1 LAEEVLDPV
10 RTDSTGTTKN
20 GNSVRTKLCGLLN
33 LRIGTVSSA
42 YQRQSSRTKRTQA
55 RFRKEV
61 ERMSVPFTAGKA
73 YDVQVD
79 ERAFGDY
86 GKSSMTN
93 LIYEDFLGGWLI
105 FREIGLGPNWTTERK
120 VYLKETWVGVVR
132 ENL

>member
-1 LAEEVLDPV
+1 
-10 RTDSTGTTKN
+10 
-20 GNSVRTKLCGLLN
+20 
-33 LRIGTVSSA
+33 
-42 YQRQSSRTKRTQA
+42 
-55 RFRKEV
+55 
-61 ERMSVPFTAGKA
+61 MSVPFTAGKA